1 MSPERSEKPKLLLAL
16 LHIAFFVSG
25 ISTVLIGQ
33 VLPILLNKL
42 SLNDAQ
48 ASYFFTW
55 QFSGSIIGT
64 GLTNRFGKKGKFLT
78 ATILGCFFMALGIVL
93 LNADSYQICLFGFF
107 FNGIGIGLT
116 LPSINMLTLE
126 FNIERAGSALSI
138 LNFFWG
144 IGAIISQPFID
155 FFTRGTNIFTP
166 TLILSSVLAL
176 VGALIIFQPSGIER
190 KNISAGA
197 NEEADPPIWTR
208 PLAWTIALFNFIHV
222 GFESAMGGWLKT
234 YTQRVEGVSLWFPPI
249 FLYFLFFV
257 IGRGVAPVFF
267 RFLNEN
273 KMIMLG
279 LLAILGGMIILLSA
293 ESATFLSLGASLSGF
308 GTSWIFPTNISRF
321 SKIFGATATR
331 RATPLFI
338 CGTFGSMFTTWLIG
352 YVSSANQNDLRS
364 GMFVLLA
371 SVIFL
376 IIVQSGLSF
385 KKQLLKS

>member
-197 NEEADPPIWTR
+197 NEEAEPPIWTR